1 LWGRRG
7 TPRLYAMTLPL
18 SIYDMLDFNNTE
30 IAFSSKSRGELQN
43 AYWLF
48 NTIKYPW
55 LVKCAKVAT
64 SIALK
69 IHFPLA
75 WAVKPTLYKQFVGG
89 ETLQDC
95 SAAINH
101 LMKYNVKSTLDYS
114 AESEQTPEG
123 IQATFEETLRSID
136 FAKGNTNLAYAV
148 FKPSTITTDELLAK
162 ASEKREE
169 LTIDDVRHFREF
181 RERFMA
187 LCQRAYDND
196 VRILVDAE
204 DYCFQDAIDAL
215 TDEAMRKFNK
225 KRAIVFATL
234 QMYRHDRMP
243 YLRRIYDDAVAK
255 GYIAGVKFVRGAYME
270 AERARAAAL
279 DYPDPICKD
288 KQATDEN
295 YDAAVRFTMDHLDRF
310 EMFMGTHNEESNYK
324 LAKLM
329 DEKGIARDD
338 SRVFFAQL
346 LGMSDNISFNLAHAG
361 YNVTKYVPYASVRDV
376 LPYLIRRAEENT
388 SVAGQTSREL
398 RMLEM
403 EMARRK
409 EHKPAE
415 GR

>member
-1 LWGRRG
+1 
-7 TPRLYAMTLPL
+7 
-18 SIYDMLDFNNTE
+18 MLDFNNTE
-30 IAFSSKSRGELQN
+30 IAFSAKSEGELKN
-43 AYWLF
+43 AYLLF
-48 NTIKYPW
+48 NTIKHPW
-55 LVKCAKVAT
+55 LVKCAKIGTQV
-64 SIALK
+64 ALK

-95 SAAINH
+95 SKAIDH
-101 LMKYNVKSTLDYS
+101 LMKFNVRSTLDFS
-114 AESEQTPEG
+114 AEGEQTPAG
-123 IQATFEETLRSID
+123 IQATFEETMRSID
-136 FAKGNTNLAYAV
+136 YAKGNDKLAYAV

-162 ASEKREE
+162 ASEKRGE
-169 LTIDDVRHFREF
+169 LTIEEVKQFREF

-187 LCQRAYDND
+187 FCERAYQND

-204 DYCFQDAIDAL
+204 DYCFQDAIDEL
-215 TDEAMRKFNK
+215 TDEAMRKYNK

-270 AERARAAAL
+270 EERARAAAL
-279 DYPDPICKD
+279 GYPDPICKD
-288 KQATDEN
+288 KKATDDN
-295 YDAAVRFTMDHLDRF
+295 YDAGVRFVMDHLEKF

-324 LAKLM
+324 LARLM
-329 DEKGIARDD
+329 DEKGIDRGD
-338 SRVFFAQL
+338 SRIFFAQL
-346 LGMSDNISFNLAHAG
+346 LGMSDNISFNLAHEG
-361 YNVTKYVPYASVRDV
+361 FNVTKYVPYAAVRDV

-398 RMLEM
+398 RMLKSEM
-403 EMARRK
+403 DRRK
-409 EHKPAE
+409 QK

>member
-1 LWGRRG
+1 
-7 TPRLYAMTLPL
+7 
-18 SIYDMLDFNNTE
+18 MLDFNNTE
-30 IAFSSKSRGELQN
+30 IAFSAKSPSELQN
-43 AYWLF
+43 AYLLF
-48 NTIKYPW
+48 NTIKHPW

-64 SIALK
+64 QVALK

-95 SAAINH
+95 AKAINH
-101 LMKYNVKSTLDYS
+101 LMKYNVKSTLDFS
-114 AESEQTPEG
+114 AEGEQTPDG
-123 IQATFEETLRSID
+123 IRATFDETIRSID
-136 FAKGNTNLAYAV
+136 YAKGNANLAYAV

-162 ASEKREE
+162 ASEKRGE
-169 LTIDDVRHFREF
+169 LTIEEVKQFREF

-204 DYCFQDAIDAL
+204 DYCFQDAIDEL
-215 TDEAMRKFNK
+215 TDEAMRKYNK

-234 QMYRHDRMP
+234 QMYRHDRMA
-243 YLRRIYDDAVAK
+243 YLRRIYDDAIEK

-270 AERARAAAL
+270 EERARAAAL
-279 DYPDPICKD
+279 GYPDPICKD

-295 YDAAVRFTMDHLDRF
+295 YDAGVRFVMDHLERF

-329 DEKGIARDD
+329 DEKGIPRND
-338 SRVFFAQL
+338 SRIFFAQL
-346 LGMSDNISFNLAHAG
+346 LGMSDNISFNLAHEG
-361 YNVTKYVPYASVRDV
+361 YNVTKYVPYAAVRDV

-398 RMLEM
+398 RMLKSEM
-403 EMARRK
+403 ERRK
-409 EHKPAE
+409 KAKK
-415 GR
+415 

>member
-1 LWGRRG
+1 M
-7 TPRLYAMTLPL
+7 PRLYAMTLPL
-18 SIYDMLDFNNTE
+18 STYNMLDFNNTE

-64 SIALK
+64 SIVLK

-295 YDAAVRFTMDHLDRF
+295 YDAAVRFTMDR
-310 EMFMGTHNEESNYK
+310 
-324 LAKLM
+324 
-329 DEKGIARDD
+329 
-338 SRVFFAQL
+338 SR
-346 LGMSDNISFNLAHAG
+346 
-361 YNVTKYVPYASVRDV
+361 
-376 LPYLIRRAEENT
+376 
-388 SVAGQTSREL
+388 TSRRGNL
-398 RMLEM
+398 FP
-403 EMARRK
+403 ARWEALFPIWGFFRRT
-409 EHKPAE
+409 PM
-415 GR
+415 